1 MSQAKFNIFHGDCCA
16 IMHNLHQQ
24 GQIINH
30 IITDPPY
37 AISQKNSFHTMKKAI
52 AGVDFGDWDRGFDV
66 TGWLD
71 LAYPLL
77 AKDGSIVIFCSYR
90 YLSQIIQKIENLG
103 GSVKDIM
110 VWQKTNPMPR
120 NMNRRYVQDMEFMIW
135 AVKSKTSKWVFN
147 KSSDKPYQ
155 RGFFQMS
162 ILMGKERT
170 RHPTQKPVAL
180 MKKIIQIHSKEN
192 DIIDLLRKYP
202 KDLQFPNEI
211 RKPNP
216 KKQQGI
222 QTAHRCNARPF
233 S

>member
-1 MSQAKFNIFHGDCCA
+1 MEKSQFNIFHGDCCS
-16 IMHNLHQQ
+16 IMRSLNQERR
-24 GQIINH
+24 IINH

-37 AISQKNSFHTMKKAI
+37 AISKKNSLYTMKKAI
-52 AGVDFGDWDRGFDV
+52 TGINFGDWDWNFDV

-77 AKDGSIVIFCSYR
+77 AKDGSMVIFCSYR
-90 YLSQIIQKIENLG
+90 YISQIIQKIESLG
-103 GSVKDIM
+103 GLVKDIM

-120 NMNRRYVQDMEFMIW
+120 NVNRRYVQDMEFVIW
-135 AVKSKTSKWVFN
+135 AVKSKSSKWTFN
-147 KSSDKPYQ
+147 KPSDKPYQ

-202 KDLQFPNEI
+202 KDLPFPNEI

>member
-1 MSQAKFNIFHGDCCA
+1 MNQAKFNIFHGDCCA
-16 IMHNLHQQ
+16 IMRSLNQERR
-24 GQIINH
+24 IINP

-37 AISQKNSFHTMKKAI
+37 AISKKNSFHTMKKAI
-52 AGVDFGDWDRGFDV
+52 TGINFGDWDWGFDV

-77 AKDGSIVIFCSYR
+77 GKDGSMVIFCSYR
-90 YLSQIIQKIENLG
+90 HISQIIEKIENLG
-103 GSVKDIM
+103 GLVKDIM
-110 VWQKTNPMPR
+110 VWQKSNPMPR
-120 NMNRRYVQDMEFMIW
+120 NVNRRYVQDMEFMIW
-135 AVKSKTSKWVFN
+135 SVKSKSSKWTFN
-147 KSSDKPYQ
+147 KPSDIPYQ
-155 RGFFQMS
+155 RGFFQMP

-170 RHPTQKPVAL
+170 RHPTQKPIAL

-202 KDLQFPNEI
+202 EDLQFPNEI